1 MALRCGIVGLPLTG
15 KTTLFNLLTGQ
26 EMETSNFYSGKTQ
39 ANDGIAHIPDER
51 VDFLSRMY
59 HPKKTTH
66 AQLEVIDI
74 PGLVRG
80 ASKGEGTGNS
90 FLNAIREAD
99 IIVHVLRAFENS
111 DIVHVDDTVDMRRD
125 LSTIDL
131 ELLLSDLQVV
141 ETRLE
146 RIVGQSKKK
155 LENPRE
161 EEVLLKIQA
170 ALETETPVSALDLD
184 AEERE
189 AVAHFTFLTDKPMI
203 LVVNLDENQFKT
215 GAYANKEYLMDYANN
230 TKRELLEISV
240 KTEGEIAQLDAED
253 MELFLEDLHI
263 EEPGIKRLAK
273 KIYQSLGLISF
284 LTAGEDEV
292 RAWTIK
298 KGLSAR
304 KAAGKI
310 HSDIERGF
318 IRAELIAFA
327 DLEKAGSMAKGKELG
342 LVRLEGK
349 EYTMADGDVVN
360 FRFNV

>member
-26 EMETSNFYSGKTQ
+26 EMEISNFYSGKTQ
-39 ANDGIAHIPDER
+39 ANDGIAPIPDER
-51 VDFLSRMY
+51 IDFLSRMY
-59 HPKKTTH
+59 HPKKTIY

-90 FLNAIREAD
+90 FLDAIREAD
-99 IIVHVLRAFENS
+99 IIVHVLRAFANPN
-111 DIVHVDDTVDMRRD
+111 IVHVEDSINIMRD
-125 LSTIDL
+125 LATIDL
-131 ELLLSDLQVV
+131 ELLLADLQVV

-146 RIVGQSKKK
+146 RIAAQSKKK

-161 EEVLLKIQA
+161 EEVLKKIKA
-170 ALETETPVSALDLD
+170 ALEEEIPVSALDLSAGD
-184 AEERE
+184 RE
-189 AVAHFTFLTDKPMI
+189 AVEHFTFLTEKPML
-203 LVVNLDENQFKT
+203 LVVNLDEDQFKT
-215 GAYANKEYLMDYANN
+215 GDYPGKADLLAYGEN
-230 TKRELLEISV
+230 TKREVLAISA
-240 KTEGEIAQLDAED
+240 KTEGEIAQLEPGDRD
-253 MELFLEDLHI
+253 LFLADLQI
-263 EEPGIKRLAK
+263 EEPGIQRLAK
-273 KIYQSLGLISF
+273 TIYKSLGLISF

-292 RAWTIK
+292 RAWTIR
-298 KGLSAR
+298 KGLSAK

-327 DLEKAGSMAKGKELG
+327 DLKQAGSMTKGKEMG

-349 EYTMADGDVVN
+349 EYIMADGDVVN
-360 FRFNV
+360 FRFNI